1 MAEPALQKHTDMETT
16 QNSPTKP
23 GACKPFGASNV
34 RRVFSVNVP
43 ESSLAN
49 FMDEMS
55 ARHPRGVSGY
65 VRDLVE
71 ADMKRRRKD
80 EAIAAYAV
88 EKLSSEERRAIAAS
102 IFDQQGKSV
111 ILGKHMIRV
120 PNTHYQERH
129 QK

>member
-1 MAEPALQKHTDMETT
+1 ME
-16 QNSPTKP
+16 NNLEHKVGGCSVHRA
-23 GACKPFGASNV
+23 G
-34 RRVFSVNVP
+34 RHVFSVNVP
-43 ESSLAN
+43 EAWLAN
-49 FMDEMS
+49 FINEMS

-88 EKLSSEERRAIAAS
+88 ERLSSEERRAIAAS

-120 PNTHYQERH
+120 PHAETLPNGQAIENHMATHYGNVI
-129 QK
+129 